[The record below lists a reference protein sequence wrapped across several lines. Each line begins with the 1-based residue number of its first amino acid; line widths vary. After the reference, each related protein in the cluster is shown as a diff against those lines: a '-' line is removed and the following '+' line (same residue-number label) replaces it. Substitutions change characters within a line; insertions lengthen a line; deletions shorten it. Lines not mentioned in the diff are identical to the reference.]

1 MITAAHIE
9 VRCCHGHDEFAACA
23 DLERAVWGSPD
34 IELVPSALF
43 AITTETGG
51 QVLGAFEHGRMI
63 GFTLAVGGC
72 RGGSTGH
79 RPQPYLHSHM
89 TAVLPDYRNL
99 GVGRK
104 LKLFQREEALSRGIA
119 LVEWT
124 FDPLELRNAYFNLV
138 RLGAIVRRFLPDLY
152 GITASPLHS
161 GMPTDRFVAEWWLSS
176 ARVEVASAGPEPQ
189 LASGPAI
196 VRPAIVRPKTE
207 RATERHDTER
217 HDTKRTGTERSA
229 TERPSTERPGIER
242 IDVPSNI
249 AELKISSPQ
258 DALEIQTRLREKAQH
273 WLSRGRVIT
282 GIETRAGVSSY
293 LVEHGSQ
300 LEDILQRAP

>member
-23 DLERAVWGSPD
+23 DLERTVWGSPD

-51 QVLGAFEHGRMI
+51 QVLGAFDDGRMI

-138 RLGAIVRRFLPDLY
+138 RLGAIIRRFLPNLY
-152 GITASPLHS
+152 GVTASPLHS

-176 ARVEVASAGPEPQ
+176 ARVEAASADPEPQ
-189 LASGPAI
+189 PTSRRESQASSGPAI
-196 VRPAIVRPKTE
+196 VRPAVASPGPGTDRPGIE
-207 RATERHDTER
+207 PRVV
-217 HDTKRTGTERSA
+217 
-229 TERPSTERPGIER
+229 ERPGMER

-249 AELKISSPQ
+249 AEIKISSPS

-282 GIETRAGVSSY
+282 GIETRAGISSY

>member
-23 DLERAVWGSPD
+23 DLERTVWGSPD

-43 AITTETGG
+43 AITPETGG
-51 QVLGAFEHGRMI
+51 QVLGAFDDGRMI

-99 GVGRK
+99 GIGRK

-138 RLGAIVRRFLPDLY
+138 RLGAIIRRFLPNLY

-176 ARVEVASAGPEPQ
+176 ARVEAASASPEPQ
-189 LASGPAI
+189 LASGPASQLAPG
-196 VRPAIVRPKTE
+196 PAIVRPAVVSPGPGTDRPGIE
-207 RATERHDTER
+207 RRVV
-217 HDTKRTGTERSA
+217 
-229 TERPSTERPGIER
+229 ERPGIER

-249 AELKISSPQ
+249 AEIKISNPSG
-258 DALEIQTRLREKAQH
+258 ALEIQTRLREKAQH

>member
-23 DLERAVWGSPD
+23 DLERTVWGSPD

-51 QVLGAFEHGRMI
+51 QVLGAFDDGRMI

-99 GVGRK
+99 GIGRK

-152 GITASPLHS
+152 GITSSPLHS

-176 ARVEVASAGPEPQ
+176 ARVEAASAGPEPQ

-196 VRPAIVRPKTE
+196 VRPAVVRPNVE
-207 RATERHDTER
+207 RASER
-217 HDTKRTGTERSA
+217 HDTKRA
-229 TERPSTERPGIER
+229 APERPGTERPGIER

-300 LEDILQRAP
+300 LEEILQRAP

>member
-1 MITAAHIE
+1 MSTAAHIE

-23 DLERAVWGSPD
+23 DLERTVWGSPD

-51 QVLGAFEHGRMI
+51 QVLGAFDDGRMI

-99 GVGRK
+99 GIGRK

-138 RLGAIVRRFLPDLY
+138 RLGAIVRKFLPDLY
-152 GITASPLHS
+152 GITSSPLHS

-176 ARVEVASAGPEPQ
+176 ARVEAASADPEPQ

-196 VRPAIVRPKTE
+196 VRPAVVRPNVE
-207 RATERHDTER
+207 RASER
-217 HDTKRTGTERSA
+217 HDTKRAAPERPGTER
-229 TERPSTERPGIER
+229 TGIER

-300 LEDILQRAP
+300 LEEILQRAP